1 MSRPK
6 LEVADIFRRHGAA
19 WRTANKAHLSLRGG
33 SFDDLVGA
41 AGECKRQGDA
51 EGFCDDL
58 HAQSCLEIPLGF
70 ARHADADGA
79 LRAILDLGSARP
91 TLPRASSVSC
101 RLLNQ

>member
-51 EGFCDDL
+51 DGFCDDL

-70 ARHADADGA
+70 ARAK
-79 LRAILDLGSARP
+79 
-91 TLPRASSVSC
+91 ASLATQMRTAPCGPSSI
-101 RLLNQ
+101 

>member
-41 AGECKRQGDA
+41 AGECKR
-51 EGFCDDL
+51 
-58 HAQSCLEIPLGF
+58 
-70 ARHADADGA
+70 
-79 LRAILDLGSARP
+79 
-91 TLPRASSVSC
+91 
-101 RLLNQ
+101 